1 MSRAEHVTFDA
12 FRMKLVTESVPQT
25 RRLDIGQFVVS
36 ERDGMVAACA
46 ALYPEKETST
56 AEIACI
62 ATHPDYRGEGR
73 ADQLLAHLEEQ
84 AKQSGFTYARLLST
98 HTGHWFVERGYLET
112 VPGDLPEARRA
123 SYNQQR
129 NSKIYRKLL

>member
-1 MSRAEHVTFDA
+1 MRMPLQTSGSLVNRSREQ
-12 FRMKLVTESVPQT
+12 LE
-25 RRLDIGQFVVS
+25 LDIEHFVIS
-36 ERDGMVAACA
+36 ERDGMVVACA
-46 ALYPEKETST
+46 ALYPEQETST

-112 VPGDLPEARRA
+112 VPDELPEVRRA

-129 NSKIYRKLL
+129 NSKIYRKML